1 MQRSRVDSAPRALH
15 LNGVFEENQSW
26 LHLPGENT
34 LSPMRAWA
42 RPGSSHL
49 QDTFRSMVY
58 CDKNAIVDE
67 YSDLSDHPYSRYNDQ
82 DSRILFGQSWAQ
94 GSTDEFHQR
103 VKARADELGKV
114 QIHIHTLQTPIRKP
128 MA

>member
-1 MQRSRVDSAPRALH
+1 MQRGRVGSAPCTLH

-34 LSPMRAWA
+34 LSSVRAWA
-42 RPGSSHL
+42 RPESSHL

-58 CDKNAIVDE
+58 YGKNAVVDE
-67 YSDLSDHPYSRYNDQ
+67 YFDLSDHLYSRHNDQ
-82 DSRILFGQSWAQ
+82 DSRILFGQSWAR

-103 VKARADELGKV
+103 VKASAHELGKV
-114 QIHIHTLQTPIRKP
+114 QIHIHTLQTPVRKP